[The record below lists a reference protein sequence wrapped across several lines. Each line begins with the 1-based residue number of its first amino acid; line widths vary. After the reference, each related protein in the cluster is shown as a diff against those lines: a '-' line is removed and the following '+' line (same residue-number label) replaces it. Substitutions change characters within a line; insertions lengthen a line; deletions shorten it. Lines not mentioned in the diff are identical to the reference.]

1 MTDEQILAFLRCPDK
16 AIVDLAVEMANL
28 TWKEELAVTECGR
41 KYKTQEKAAEDNG
54 RSPDAMQ
61 RWYRSGMKKL
71 SVAWSGC
78 WWVKALADKA
88 MKMKQGTE

>member
-16 AIVDLAVEMANL
+16 AVVDLAVEMANL

-71 SVAWSGC
+71 STAWAGS
-78 WWVKALADKA
+78 WWIKALADKA
-88 MKMKQGTE
+88 IDMKQRTE